1 MLLEEGHLV
10 LECTLNKNTPSH
22 ALIDC
27 GPTGKSFIDENFA
40 RQHQWDLIPLHEP
53 RVLEVIDGRRISSG
67 TITHV
72 VKMPF
77 SIGDHSEELIAFV
90 TNLGHYPLVLGIPW
104 LRHHDVS
111 IRFSTNT
118 ITLDSPACMGHRQE
132 PIIVKGIEDV
142 ESLISSHKESPNSP
156 SAPLQPS
163 LPEPSAPSAPLQPL
177 LPKPSAPSAPSA
189 PPAPLRPLP
198 ECSAPPAPLRLPP
211 TPSAP
216 VPSAGLPPSSTP
228 ALPPSPSP
236 APKPSISI
244 ISAAS
249 FGRLAK
255 NKGQR
260 YGRVHIFSL
269 SLYEINKAL
278 DRKTVESG
286 DIASMGPPEFH
297 EFLPLFNKIV
307 ANRLPPHRDQYDH
320 KIVLKDGF
328 EPPFGPLYSLSR
340 PELEALKEF
349 LEENLDKHF
358 IRQSSSSAGA
368 PVLFAKK
375 GDGSLRLVVDYR
387 GLNEGT
393 IKNRYPLPL
402 IRETLMRLSKAQ
414 WFTKLDIRGAY
425 NLIRME
431 GGEEWKTAFRTRYG
445 SFESLVMPFGLTN
458 APADFQR
465 FIKDVLAPFL
475 DRFTTAFLD
484 DILIYSDSLEE
495 HRVHV
500 RQVLERLSTA
510 GLHLKPEKCVFYRRE
525 VKYLSLIVGVDGI
538 KMDPEKVTA
547 VSEWAVPQTV
557 KDVCSFLGFANF
569 YGRFIRGYSELVRPL
584 TRLTKKEI
592 KFKWGPEEQATFAAV
607 KKIAFT
613 TAPVLRRFDHD
624 RDVIVETD
632 ASDYVSAGV
641 LSQYD
646 DDGILHPVAF
656 FSKKHSPAECN
667 YKIYDKELMAIVR
680 AFEE

>member
-22 ALIDC
+22 ALVDC
-27 GPTGKSFIDENFA
+27 GATGKSFIDENFA

-72 VKMPF
+72 VKLPF

-90 TNLGHYPLVLGIPW
+90 TKLGHYPLVLGIPW

-118 ITLDSPACMGHRQE
+118 ITFDSPACMGYRQE
-132 PIIVKGIEDV
+132 PVIVKGIEDV
-142 ESLISSHKESPNSP
+142 ESLISSHKEPPPRLPSAPFPPQLVPSTP
-156 SAPLQPS
+156 SAPLSPPS
-163 LPEPSAPSAPLQPL
+163 VLSAPSVSSAPSMPLPPQLVPSAPL
-177 LPKPSAPSAPSA
+177 
-189 PPAPLRPLP
+189 PPP
-198 ECSAPPAPLRLPP
+198 
-211 TPSAP
+211 P
-216 VPSAGLPPSSTP
+216 VPSAPRVPLPPPPVPPTSSPT
-228 ALPPSPSP
+228 PSP

-249 FGRLAK
+249 FGRLAR

-278 DRKTVESG
+278 ERKTIESG
-286 DIASMGPPEFH
+286 DLASMVPAEFH

-307 ANRLPPHRDQYDH
+307 ADRLPPHRGEYDH

-340 PELEALKEF
+340 PELEALKAF

-358 IRQSSSSAGA
+358 IRQSSSSAAA

-402 IRETLMRLSKAQ
+402 IRETLMRLCKAQ
-414 WFTKLDIRGAY
+414 WFTKLDVRGAY
-425 NLIRME
+425 NLIR
-431 GGEEWKTAFRTRYG
+431 
-445 SFESLVMPFGLTN
+445 V
-458 APADFQR
+458 ADETSGKQ
-465 FIKDVLAPFL
+465 P
-475 DRFTTAFLD
+475 
-484 DILIYSDSLEE
+484 S
-495 HRVHV
+495 V
-500 RQVLERLSTA
+500 R
-510 GLHLKPEKCVFYRRE
+510 
-525 VKYLSLIVGVDGI
+525 
-538 KMDPEKVTA
+538 VTA
-547 VSEWAVPQTV
+547 
-557 KDVCSFLGFANF
+557 C
-569 YGRFIRGYSELVRPL
+569 
-584 TRLTKKEI
+584 
-592 KFKWGPEEQATFAAV
+592 
-607 KKIAFT
+607 
-613 TAPVLRRFDHD
+613 
-624 RDVIVETD
+624 
-632 ASDYVSAGV
+632 
-641 LSQYD
+641 LSRSSCH
-646 DDGILHPVAF
+646 LA
-656 FSKKHSPAECN
+656 
-667 YKIYDKELMAIVR
+667 
-680 AFEE
+680 

>member
-1 MLLEEGHLV
+1 VEEEMLLEEGHLV

-22 ALIDC
+22 ALVDC
-27 GPTGKSFIDENFA
+27 GATGKSFIDENFA
-40 RQHQWDLIPLHEP
+40 RQHQWDLISLHEP

-72 VKMPF
+72 VKLPF

-118 ITLDSPACMGHRQE
+118 ITFDSPACMGHRQE
-132 PIIVKGIEDV
+132 PIVVKGIEDV
-142 ESLISSHKESPNSP
+142 ESLISSHKEP
-156 SAPLQPS
+156 SNPPL
-163 LPEPSAPSAPLQPL
+163 PLV
-177 LPKPSAPSAPSA
+177 PSA
-189 PPAPLRPLP
+189 PPAPLP
-198 ECSAPPAPLRLPP
+198 
-211 TPSAP
+211 P
-216 VPSAGLPPSSTP
+216 VPSAPLPPSPIP
-228 ALPPSPSP
+228 ASPPTPSP

-286 DIASMGPPEFH
+286 DIASMVPPEFH

-307 ANRLPPHRDQYDH
+307 ADRLPPHRDQYDH

-402 IRETLMRLSKAQ
+402 IRETLMRLSKTK
-414 WFTKLDIRGAY
+414 WFTKLDVRGAY

-431 GGEEWKTAFRTRYG
+431 EGEEWKTAFRTRYG
-445 SFESLVMPFGLTN
+445 LFESLVMPFGLTN

-465 FIKDVLAPFL
+465 FINDVLAPFL
-475 DRFTTAFLD
+475 D
-484 DILIYSDSLEE
+484 
-495 HRVHV
+495 
-500 RQVLERLSTA
+500 
-510 GLHLKPEKCVFYRRE
+510 
-525 VKYLSLIVGVDGI
+525 
-538 KMDPEKVTA
+538 
-547 VSEWAVPQTV
+547 
-557 KDVCSFLGFANF
+557 
-569 YGRFIRGYSELVRPL
+569 
-584 TRLTKKEI
+584 
-592 KFKWGPEEQATFAAV
+592 
-607 KKIAFT
+607 
-613 TAPVLRRFDHD
+613 
-624 RDVIVETD
+624 
-632 ASDYVSAGV
+632 
-641 LSQYD
+641 
-646 DDGILHPVAF
+646 
-656 FSKKHSPAECN
+656 
-667 YKIYDKELMAIVR
+667 
-680 AFEE
+680 